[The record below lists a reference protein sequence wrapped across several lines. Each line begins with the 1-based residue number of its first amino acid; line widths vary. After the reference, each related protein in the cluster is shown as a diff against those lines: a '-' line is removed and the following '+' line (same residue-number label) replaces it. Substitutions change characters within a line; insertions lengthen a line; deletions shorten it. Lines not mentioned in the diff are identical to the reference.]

1 MSNIFK
7 ENIDVQDDVNYEI
20 DNDNGIMETIDEDLE
35 EEDRMNGRNYDISEL
50 SENFYDGEFYS
61 EDIEEDFFE

>member
-1 MSNIFK
+1 
-7 ENIDVQDDVNYEI
+7 
-20 DNDNGIMETIDEDLE
+20 METIDEDLE